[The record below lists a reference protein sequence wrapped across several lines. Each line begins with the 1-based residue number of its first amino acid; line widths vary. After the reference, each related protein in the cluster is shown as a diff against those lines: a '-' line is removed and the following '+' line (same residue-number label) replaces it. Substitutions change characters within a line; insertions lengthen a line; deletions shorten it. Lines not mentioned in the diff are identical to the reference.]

1 MQQVNI
7 GDKVRFLNDIGG
19 GIVKRVD
26 GKILYVEDE
35 DGFQIPTINTECVL
49 VEKAAS
55 SHPTSKTQTL
65 VPSAKQ
71 ANQHL
76 FIAVENLESKL
87 KRPLFQFWLVNQTV
101 FDANFVFLR
110 VQSQTNQYL
119 LSGEVKKQQKVDLGQ
134 YSIQQIDEY
143 KFQIQAIFFNR
154 DERYEPMP
162 LIDAP
167 LVYKPASFLKADN
180 FIKTDGFD
188 FSIFKINIW
197 TNSIQPKEIFLK
209 DQIVAKPAIV
219 NTSNVKKTG
228 KNEPL
233 EIDLHIHNILDSY
246 DKLSNHEMLQV
257 QIARF
262 EEVMTQ
268 NIGKKGTRV
277 VFIHG
282 VGNGVLKQEV
292 IKILKQKYKS
302 IYYQDASFKEYGY
315 GATMV
320 IF

>member
-1 MQQVNI
+1 MAQINV
-7 GDKVRFLNDIGG
+7 GDKVRFLNDVGG
-19 GIVKRVD
+19 GTVKRVD
-26 GKILYVEDE
+26 GKLLYVEDH
-35 DGFQIPTINTECVL
+35 DGFQIPSLINECVL

-55 SHPTSKTQTL
+55 SQQSTKTIAVTTQ
-65 VPSAKQ
+65 AKL
-71 ANQHL
+71 ANQQL
-76 FIAVENLESKL
+76 FVAVENLESKL
-87 KRPLFQFWLVNQTV
+87 KRPLYQFWMVNQTSFSV
-101 FDANFVFLR
+101 YFVFSRLHAK
-110 VQSQTNQYL
+110 SYQYL
-119 LSGEVKKQQKVDLGQ
+119 ISGEVKPQMKVDLGQ

-143 KFQIQAIFFNR
+143 KFQIQAMFYNR
-154 DERYEPMP
+154 DERYESMP
-162 LIDAP
+162 LLDVP

-180 FIKTDGFD
+180 FIKTEGFE
-188 FSIFKINIW
+188 FSIFKFNIW

-209 DQIVAKPAIV
+209 DQIAAKPTIV
-219 NTSNVKKTG
+219 NTSNVKKVG

-233 EIDLHIHNILDSY
+233 EIDLHIHQILDKF
-246 DKLSNHEMLQV
+246 DKLSNYEMLQV

-268 NIGKKGTRV
+268 NMGKKGTRV

-292 IKILKQKYKS
+292 IKVLKQKYKS
-302 IYYQDASFKEYGY
+302 IYYQDASFKEYGF